1 MTFENENPFA
11 LRSTLEYE
19 MPDFTRINDESYL
32 PAFHAGCE
40 DHLHEVHEII
50 KQEEVTF
57 ENTIVALERSGQML
71 TRVLTVFYN
80 KSSSDT
86 TDRLDEIEEE
96 IAPKLS
102 AHMDAI
108 RLNQALFGR
117 IKELYSN
124 RDSLELNNEDA
135 WLLERYYMDFTHAG
149 AHLTD
154 AQREEL
160 TNLNEELSKLETQ
173 FGKNLLTDTNDLGVV
188 VDDVAELDG
197 LSENEIAACAAA
209 AKARGL
215 EGKWLVGM
223 VNFTGHPLLS
233 SMKNRGLR
241 ERVMKNSLLKGA
253 RSNDNDNR
261 PVILQIIKLRAK
273 RAELFGVKAHAEHVL
288 QDRNAQNPEN
298 VHKMLKQ
305 IAPAAVRNAKL
316 EGADLQKTI
325 DADFERQAKAVLEE
339 IFTDLD
345 QDVVG
350 AMQALAANGDGSTKT
365 LEEIAAVYG
374 VSPARVAEIRNKTA
388 ADVSAA
394 TQTKNGLPFTLES
407 WDWDFYTEAVRLEK
421 YNLDTSAMRPYFEL
435 ERVLQDGVFFAANK
449 LFGISFK
456 ERKDIVTYHPDA
468 RAFEVFNEDGSK
480 LALFI
485 GDFYTR
491 DSKRGGAWM
500 NNLVD
505 QNHLLGQLP
514 VVVNNLNVPKPPAG
528 QPTLL
533 TYDEITTLFH
543 EFGHTLHGILSDV
556 KYPRFSGTSVERDF
570 VEFPSQVNEMWLTW
584 PEVLDNYA
592 KHYETGEKIPQE
604 WVDNLKASA
613 AFNEGHATT
622 AYLAAA
628 ILDLA
633 WHSLDADATVADVEE
648 FEAKAIEAYGLNY
661 SPVPTRYRSTY
672 FSHIFAGGYSAGYYG
687 YIWSEVLDAD
697 TVDWFKENGGLT
709 RANGDHFRNTLL
721 SRGGSI
727 NSMQMFRNFRGRD
740 ATIEPLLK
748 RRGLL

>member
-19 MPDFTRINDESYL
+19 MPDFSRINDESYL
-32 PAFHAGCE
+32 PAFYAGCE
-40 DHLHEVHEII
+40 EHLHEVHEII
-50 KQEEVTF
+50 KQDEVTF

-71 TRVLTVFYN
+71 TRILTVFYN

-154 AQREEL
+154 AQRDEL
-160 TNLNEELSKLETQ
+160 TDLNEELSKLETL
-173 FGKNLLTDTNDLGVV
+173 FGKNLLADTNDLAVEV
-188 VDDVAELDG
+188 EDVAELDG

-215 EGKWLVGM
+215 EGKWLVTM

-241 ERVMKNSLLKGA
+241 ERVMKNSLLKG
-253 RSNDNDNR
+253 NCDVKDNR
-261 PVILQIIKLRAK
+261 KVILEIVKLRAK
-273 RAELFGVKAHAEHVL
+273 RAELFGVKTHAEHVL

-305 IAPAAVRNAKL
+305 IAPAAVTNAKL
-316 EGADLQKTI
+316 EGADLQKAI
-325 DADFERQAKAVLEE
+325 DA
-339 IFTDLD
+339 
-345 QDVVG
+345 
-350 AMQALAANGDGSTKT
+350 NGEG
-365 LEEIAAVYG
+365 
-374 VSPARVAEIRNKTA
+374 
-388 ADVSAA
+388 
-394 TQTKNGLPFTLES
+394 FTLES
-407 WDWDFYTEAVRLEK
+407 WDWDFYTEAVRLKK

-514 VVVNNLNVPKPPAG
+514 VVVNNLNIPKPPAG

-633 WHSLDADATVADVEE
+633 WHSLDSNATVADVEE